1 MAINYLEQK
10 RLIFAKRQASR
21 KDKGGNYH
29 SMIKKVPAYIQTN
42 GFLYTMVFLNE
53 KDKDVFEDVYKWHC
67 ESDLNEQKL
76 MPNISN
82 QDFLN
87 RLLEK
92 EDTIIRAMTMETLA
106 LMKCF
111 RRFVKQED

>member
-10 RLIFAKRQASR
+10 RLLFAKRQANR
-21 KDKGGNYH
+21 EGKDSNYD

-42 GFLYTMVFLNE
+42 GFLYTMVFLKE
-53 KDKDVFEDVYKWHC
+53 KDNAVFEDIYKWHC

-76 MPNISN
+76 MPNISIN
-82 QDFLN
+82 DFIDNIL
-87 RLLEK
+87 K
-92 EDTIIRAMTMETLA
+92 QEDTLIRIMTMETLA

-111 RRFVKQED
+111 KRFVKQED